1 GEYFMILS
9 VENFTLSINKKKI
22 KQNWN
27 FSISE
32 KDFIIVTG
40 KSGSGKTTLL
50 NNLSLID
57 KQYTGNLF
65 YFEKKVSKHDIQR
78 LRRNHI
84 SYLFQNYALLE
95 NQTVQY
101 NFELAKKFN
110 SNISNDHIYNL
121 LTDFSLPKDILKEK
135 IFLLSG
141 GEQQRIALI
150 RNMLKPFDILFAD
163 EPTGNL
169 DKENSTFI
177 MNFLKNLTEKE
188 KKAVVLVTHDLNV
201 LNYGTNI
208 IEL

>member
-1 GEYFMILS
+1 MILS

-208 IEL
+208 IAL

>member
-1 GEYFMILS
+1 MLS

>member
-1 GEYFMILS
+1 MILS

-150 RNMLKPFDILFAD
+150 SNMLKPFDILFAD

>member
-1 GEYFMILS
+1 MILS

-188 KKAVVLVTHDLNV
+188 KKAVVLVTHDLMF
-201 LNYGTNI
+201 
-208 IEL
+208 

>member
-1 GEYFMILS
+1 MILS
-9 VENFTLSINKKKI
+9 VVNFTLSINKKKI

-169 DKENSTFI
+169 DKENSTII
-177 MNFLKNLTEKE
+177 MNFLKNVTEKE

>member
-1 GEYFMILS
+1 
-9 VENFTLSINKKKI
+9 FTLSINKKKI

>member
-1 GEYFMILS
+1 
-9 VENFTLSINKKKI
+9 SINKKKI

>member
-1 GEYFMILS
+1 
-9 VENFTLSINKKKI
+9 KKKI

>member
-1 GEYFMILS
+1 MILS

-177 MNFLKNLTEKE
+177 MNFLKNLTEK
-188 KKAVVLVTHDLNV
+188 
-201 LNYGTNI
+201 
-208 IEL
+208 

>member
-1 GEYFMILS
+1 MILS

-208 IEL
+208 IE

>member
-1 GEYFMILS
+1 MILS
-9 VENFTLSINKKKI
+9 VNKKKI

>member
-1 GEYFMILS
+1 MILS

-188 KKAVVLVTHDLNV
+188 KKAVVLVTQSPH
-201 LNYGTNI
+201 
-208 IEL
+208 

>member
-1 GEYFMILS
+1 M
-9 VENFTLSINKKKI
+9 SINKKKI

>member
-1 GEYFMILS
+1 MILS

-188 KKAVVLVTHDLNV
+188 KKAVVLVT
-201 LNYGTNI
+201 
-208 IEL
+208 

>member
-1 GEYFMILS
+1 MILS

-22 KQNWN
+22 TQNWN

-188 KKAVVLVTHDLNV
+188 KKPLTSKTHDLNV

>member
-1 GEYFMILS
+1 MILS

-40 KSGSGKTTLL
+40 KSGSGKTTML
-50 NNLSLID
+50 NNLRLID
-57 KQYTGNLF
+57 KQYSGYLF

>member
-1 GEYFMILS
+1 
-9 VENFTLSINKKKI
+9 TLSINKKKI

>member
-1 GEYFMILS
+1 MILS
-9 VENFTLSINKKKI
+9 VENFALSINKKKI

>member
-1 GEYFMILS
+1 MILS

-22 KQNWN
+22 IQDWN
-27 FSISE
+27 FSILE
-32 KDFIIVTG
+32 KDFVIVTG

-57 KQYTGNLF
+57 KQYIGNLC
-65 YFEKKVSKHDIQR
+65 YFGKKVSKHDIQR

-101 NFELAKKFN
+101 NFDLAKKFN
-110 SNISNDHIYNL
+110 SNISNDYIYNL

-177 MNFLKNLTEKE
+177 INFLKKLTEEE
-188 KKAVVLVTHDLNV
+188 KKAVVLVTHDSNV
-201 LNYGTNI
+201 LNYGTSI

>member
-1 GEYFMILS
+1 MILS
-9 VENFTLSINKKKI
+9 VENFTLSNNKKKI

>member
-1 GEYFMILS
+1 MILS

-188 KKAVVLVTHDLNV
+188 KKAVVLVTH
-201 LNYGTNI
+201 
-208 IEL
+208 

>member
-1 GEYFMILS
+1 
-9 VENFTLSINKKKI
+9 
-22 KQNWN
+22 
-27 FSISE
+27 
-32 KDFIIVTG
+32 VTG

>member
-1 GEYFMILS
+1 MILS

-57 KQYTGNLF
+57 NQYTGNLF

>member
-1 GEYFMILS
+1 M
-9 VENFTLSINKKKI
+9 NKKKI

>member
-1 GEYFMILS
+1 
-9 VENFTLSINKKKI
+9 NFTLSINKKKI

>member
-1 GEYFMILS
+1 S

>member
-1 GEYFMILS
+1 MILS

-121 LTDFSLPKDILKEK
+121 LTDFSLSKDILKEK

>member
-1 GEYFMILS
+1 M
-9 VENFTLSINKKKI
+9 NKKKI

-135 IFLLSG
+135 TFLLSG

>member
-1 GEYFMILS
+1 MILS

-188 KKAVVLVTHDLNV
+188 KKAVVLVTHDLNSK
-201 LNYGTNI
+201 LWN
-208 IEL
+208 

>member
-1 GEYFMILS
+1 YFMILS

>member
-1 GEYFMILS
+1 MILS

-27 FSISE
+27 FSILE
-32 KDFIIVTG
+32 KDFVIVTG

-57 KQYTGNLF
+57 KQYTGNLC
-65 YFEKKVSKHDIQR
+65 YFGKKVSKHDIQR
-78 LRRNHI
+78 LRRKHI

-101 NFELAKKFN
+101 NFDLAKKFN
-110 SNISNDHIYNL
+110 SNISNDYIYNL

-177 MNFLKNLTEKE
+177 MNFLKKLTEEE

-201 LNYGTNI
+201 LNYGTSI

>member
-1 GEYFMILS
+1 MILS

-32 KDFIIVTG
+32 KDFIIITG

-188 KKAVVLVTHDLNV
+188 RKAVVLVTHDLNV

>member
-1 GEYFMILS
+1 MILS

-188 KKAVVLVTHDLNV
+188 KKAVVLVTHDLTV

>member
-1 GEYFMILS
+1 

>member
-1 GEYFMILS
+1 M
-9 VENFTLSINKKKI
+9 SINKKKI

-27 FSISE
+27 FSISV

>member
-1 GEYFMILS
+1 MIVDLKLC
-9 VENFTLSINKKKI
+9 NRT
-22 KQNWN
+22 QNWN

>member
-1 GEYFMILS
+1 MILS

-141 GEQQRIALI
+141 GEQQRKALI

>member
-1 GEYFMILS
+1 MILS

-22 KQNWN
+22 TQNWN